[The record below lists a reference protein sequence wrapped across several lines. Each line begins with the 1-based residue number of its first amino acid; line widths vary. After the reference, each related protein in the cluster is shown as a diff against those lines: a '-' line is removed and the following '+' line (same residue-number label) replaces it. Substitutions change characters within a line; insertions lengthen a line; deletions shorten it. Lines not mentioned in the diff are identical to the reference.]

1 MTDSVSTGPADGSR
15 LFGSS
20 SETRGDH
27 SLLRCDSVSRVYH
40 RDGAR
45 GRLFNRGRQSR
56 SRHVTAL
63 SDVTLE
69 FSPGKV
75 TVIAG
80 PSGSGKSTLLHL
92 LAALDVPT
100 DGQVFLDGIDTT
112 ALSERDRT
120 ALRRRRVGIV
130 FQRFHLLPS
139 LTARSNV
146 ALPLIEEGLSKQR
159 RHDRAETLLEAVG
172 LGNRVDHRPFELSG
186 GEQQRVAIARSLVN
200 EPAVLLA
207 DEPTGELDSE
217 TGARIL
223 SLLDELAS
231 DRVVVVAS
239 HDPAVIERG
248 DRVIRLADGRVV
260 RDG

>member
-1 MTDSVSTGPADGSR
+1 M
-15 LFGSS
+15 
-20 SETRGDH
+20 
-27 SLLRCDSVSRVYH
+27 
-40 RDGAR
+40 
-45 GRLFNRGRQSR
+45 
-56 SRHVTAL
+56 TAL

-69 FSPGKV
+69 FSPGEV

-120 ALRRRRVGIV
+120 DLRRRRVGIV

-139 LTARSNV
+139 LTARANV
-146 ALPLIEEGLSKQR
+146 ALPLIEDGLPKQR

-186 GEQQRVAIARSLVN
+186 GEQQRVAIARALVN

-207 DEPTGELDSE
+207 DEPTGELDSD

-260 RDG
+260 GDG